1 MKRRIGLLRRRLPRP
16 RMPAGLAEWCA
27 AAVIALVIGSF
38 AIQIISAVVDAIF
51 STWYI
56 GVSVGVCA
64 VAAIIGWLQWK
75 AAAARRR
82 SARLRHLQLTL
93 PQLDAMSP
101 TEFERAVRD
110 LMIRDGIAARHVGQR
125 GDKAAD
131 VIGREHGG
139 YVIVVQCK
147 HTTTAAKVA
156 SRVIY
161 EVNGTAAAAHG
172 GDVAVVVTN
181 GSFTRDARQIAGD
194 FRIHPFGR
202 DELSRWAAGEVSLQQ
217 LLKLTTP
224 LRRWRRLR
232 HTSSRLIH
240 HRPTSRHDTLR
251 P

>member
-1 MKRRIGLLRRRLPRP
+1 
-16 RMPAGLAEWCA
+16 MPAGPVEWCA
-27 AAVIALVIGSF
+27 AAVITLVAGSF
-38 AIQIISAVVDAIF
+38 AIQIIGVVVDAIF

-56 GVSVGVCA
+56 GVSAGVCA
-64 VAAIIGWLQWK
+64 VLAIIGWSQLK
-75 AAAARRR
+75 AVAARHR
-82 SARLRHLQLTL
+82 SERLRHLQLTL
-93 PQLDAMSP
+93 PQLDAMNP
-101 TEFERAVRD
+101 TDFERAVCD

-131 VIGREHGG
+131 VIGRERGG

-147 HTTTAAKVA
+147 HTTTAAKVG

-181 GSFTRDARQIAGD
+181 GSFTRDARQTADD
-194 FRIHPFGR
+194 FRIHLLSR
-202 DELSRWAAGEVSLQQ
+202 DELGRWATGEASLQH
-217 LLKLTTP
+217 LLRLTTP

-232 HTSSRLIH
+232 HTSSRLIRH
-240 HRPTSRHDTLR
+240 PAQHHDTLQ

>member
-1 MKRRIGLLRRRLPRP
+1 
-16 RMPAGLAEWCA
+16 MPARPAEWCA
-27 AAVIALVIGSF
+27 AAVITLIAGSF
-38 AIQIISAVVDAIF
+38 AIQIIGAIF

-64 VAAIIGWLQWK
+64 VLVIIGWSQYK
-75 AAAARRR
+75 AVAARRR
-82 SARLRHLQLTL
+82 SARLRHLRLTL
-93 PQLDAMSP
+93 PQLDAMNP
-101 TEFERAVRD
+101 TDFERAVCD

-131 VIGREHGG
+131 VIGRERGG

-181 GSFTRDARQIAGD
+181 GSFTRDARQTAGD
-194 FRIHPFGR
+194 FRIHLLGR
-202 DELSRWAAGEVSLQQ
+202 DELGRWATGEASLQR
-217 LLKLTTP
+217 LLRLTTP

-232 HTSSRLIH
+232 HTSSRLIRH
-240 HRPTSRHDTLR
+240 PAPHHDTLR

>member
-1 MKRRIGLLRRRLPRP
+1 MN
-16 RMPAGLAEWCA
+16 
-27 AAVIALVIGSF
+27 
-38 AIQIISAVVDAIF
+38 
-51 STWYI
+51 
-56 GVSVGVCA
+56 
-64 VAAIIGWLQWK
+64 
-75 AAAARRR
+75 
-82 SARLRHLQLTL
+82 
-93 PQLDAMSP
+93 P
-101 TEFERAVRD
+101 TDFERATRD

-131 VIGREHGG
+131 VIGRERGG

-147 HTTTAAKVA
+147 HTTTTAKVG

-181 GSFTRDARQIAGD
+181 GSFTRDARQTAAD
-194 FRIHPFGR
+194 FRIHLLGR
-202 DELSRWAAGEVSLQQ
+202 EELGRWAGGEASLQR
-217 LLKLTTP
+217 LLRLTTP

-240 HRPTSRHDTLR
+240 HRPASRHDLLR

>member
-1 MKRRIGLLRRRLPRP
+1 MKRRTGSLRQRLPQP
-16 RMPAGLAEWCA
+16 RTPAGPTEWCA
-27 AAVIALVIGSF
+27 AAVIALIAGSF
-38 AIQIISAVVDAIF
+38 VIQIINIVADAIF

-56 GVSVGVCA
+56 GVSVGLCA
-64 VAAIIGWLQWK
+64 VLAIIGWSQWK
-75 AAAARRR
+75 AVAARRH

-93 PQLDAMSP
+93 PQLDAMNP
-101 TEFERAVRD
+101 ADFERAVCD
-110 LMIRDGIAARHVGQR
+110 LMVRDGIAARHVGQR

-131 VIGREHGG
+131 VIGRERGG

-147 HTTTAAKVA
+147 HTTTAAKVG

-172 GDVAVVVTN
+172 GDIAVVVTN
-181 GSFTRDARQIAGD
+181 GSFTRDARQTAGD
-194 FRIHPFGR
+194 FRIHLLGR
-202 DELSRWAAGEVSLQQ
+202 DELSRWAAGEASLQR
-217 LLKLTTP
+217 LLRLTTP

-240 HRPTSRHDTLR
+240 HHPTARHDTFR

>member
-1 MKRRIGLLRRRLPRP
+1 MKRRIRSLRRRLPRP
-16 RMPAGLAEWCA
+16 RMPAGPAEWCA
-27 AAVIALVIGSF
+27 AAVITLVTGSF
-38 AIQIISAVVDAIF
+38 AIQIITIVVDAIS

-64 VAAIIGWLQWK
+64 VLAIIGWSQWK
-75 AAAARRR
+75 AVTVRQR

-93 PQLDAMSP
+93 PQLDAMNP
-101 TEFERAVRD
+101 TDFERAVRD

-147 HTTTAAKVA
+147 HTTTAAKVG

-181 GSFTRDARQIAGD
+181 GSFTRDARQTADD
-194 FRIHPFGR
+194 FRIHLLGR
-202 DELSRWAAGEVSLQQ
+202 DELSRWATGEASLQR
-217 LLKLTTP
+217 LLRLTTP

-240 HRPTSRHDTLR
+240 HRSTPRHDTLR